1 MNKYLSTLK
10 KLDENAIKKNQD
22 LSKFSWF
29 NLGGPA
35 ELFFKPNTI
44 NELSS
49 FLKINDK
56 AIHILGAGS
65 NTLIRDGGLKGV
77 TLKLGSN
84 FSYTKKLDDKFIESG
99 SATLDRK
106 LSNFA
111 AENTIS
117 GLEFLSC
124 IPGTI
129 GGAIKMNSGC
139 YGEDVSKILVSLKA
153 MDRKGNI
160 KVLNKEEINFSYR
173 GCDLLD
179 ELIILSAVF
188 EGTLSSKKKVEE
200 KQISLIKKK
209 KESQPSQIKTCGST
223 FKNPKNKKAW
233 KLIKD
238 SGCQNISVGNAK
250 ISEKHCNFFVNNGKA
265 TSSDIENLIERVKDK
280 VFKETG
286 VKLELEIKVI
296 GINK

>member
-160 KVLNKEEINFSYR
+160 KVLNKKEINFSYR

>member
-209 KESQPSQIKTCGST
+209 KNLNQVKSRRVVVLLKTLKT
-223 FKNPKNKKAW
+223 KKP
-233 KLIKD
+233 
-238 SGCQNISVGNAK
+238 GN
-250 ISEKHCNFFVNNGKA
+250 
-265 TSSDIENLIERVKDK
+265 
-280 VFKETG
+280 
-286 VKLELEIKVI
+286 
-296 GINK
+296 

>member
-238 SGCQNISVGNAK
+238 SGCQNISFGNAK